1 VFTGAWLEE
10 ISSGEG
16 ITTVAIAAR
25 EGCSDRSVR
34 MMLSLASLAP
44 DIVQAAIDGRLRRG
58 LGVKRLIDLPLSW
71 NEQRAAVG
79 LSSPN

>member
-1 VFTGAWLEE
+1 
-10 ISSGEG
+10 
-16 ITTVAIAAR
+16 
-25 EGCSDRSVR
+25 